1 MDKDLL
7 DLYEK
12 GIKSKDEIEQDYQ
25 DRIKLKQQLKE
36 QTLKKAALLCIRLTK
51 DYHRESNWILDRIIE
66 QEGETFETKYK
77 KKELESNSEIGTF
90 FLDIDNRK
98 YFKILYTNDDYEIKT
113 HAFVDFED
121 GKVYKPRSSTSAN
134 RQLGW
139 DIDLCLRVADWHG
152 FYLNKDPE

>member
-12 GIKSKDEIEQDYQ
+12 GIKTKDEIEQDYQ
-25 DRIKLKQQLKE
+25 RRLILKKKIKE
-36 QTLKKAALLCIRLTK
+36 QIYIKSALLCLRLTN
-51 DYHRESNWILDRIIE
+51 DYRRETNWILNRIIE
-66 QEGETFETKYK
+66 QEGESFETKYK
-77 KKELESNSEIGTF
+77 KKELETNNEIGTF

-98 YFKILYTNDDYEIKT
+98 YFKILYTNEDYEIKT

-121 GKVYKPRSSTSAN
+121 GRVYKPRSSTSAN

-139 DIDLCLRVADWHG
+139 DMELCLRVADWHG
-152 FYLNKDPE
+152 YYLNKDPD